1 MFAIQSEARTYSIS
15 EATRMANKGMI
26 DMEMVKNMYTK
37 LSQPLSD
44 NDKISL
50 QNTIFKYCPNLSE
63 SEKERAKDLILK
75 QSKYMNLLN
84 EANNDKEVVKQV
96 LNLFWSDFGNP
107 EYAELSIKEYENEL
121 RNKFIEENTFVDDD
135 DFE

>member
-1 MFAIQSEARTYSIS
+1 
-15 EATRMANKGMI
+15 
-26 DMEMVKNMYTK
+26 
-37 LSQPLSD
+37 
-44 NDKISL
+44 
-50 QNTIFKYCPNLSE
+50 
-63 SEKERAKDLILK
+63 
-75 QSKYMNLLN
+75 MNLLN